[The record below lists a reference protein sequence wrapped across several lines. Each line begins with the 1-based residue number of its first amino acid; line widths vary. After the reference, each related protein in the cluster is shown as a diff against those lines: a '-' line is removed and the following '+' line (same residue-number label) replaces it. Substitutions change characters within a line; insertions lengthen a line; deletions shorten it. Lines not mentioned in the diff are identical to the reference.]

1 MVYLNTYNS
10 ILVCVTQQKA
20 CERLIRAAAELKKDG
35 GDLYVIHVS
44 KDKWNFVDNA
54 RDGEVLEYLFTLSK
68 FYGAELTILNS
79 DKIPETIAQYAQHYQ
94 IELIVIGE
102 GPDGKQSSFIKRL
115 SSLLKDTDTRI
126 MSLPSPCSP

>member
-68 FYGAELTILNS
+68 SYGAELTILNS
-79 DKIPETIAQYAQHYQ
+79 DKIPETIAQYAQHYG
-94 IELIVIGE
+94 IEVIVIGE
-102 GPDGKQSSFIKRL
+102 GPDGKQSTFIKRL
-115 SSLLKDTDTRI
+115 SSHLKDTDTRI